1 MHTKKTLPTP
11 TEVLKQH
18 WGYGAFRP
26 LQEEIVQTVL
36 DGHDCLALLPTGGGK
51 SVCFQVPALVMEGVC
66 LVVSPLIALMKDQVF
81 QLQSR
86 GIKAAAVFSGMSY
99 SDIDRIIDNAV
110 YGHLKFLYL
119 SPERLKTDIILERL
133 RKMPVNLIAV
143 DEAHCISQW
152 GYDFRPSYLEV
163 AAIRELLPGVPVM
176 ALTAT
181 ATPDVV
187 QDIQDKL
194 LFGKTAK
201 VWKKSF
207 TRSNLAYVVRP
218 AEGKLTQLVKILEN
232 VPGSAVIY
240 ARNRKRCKEVSM
252 ELLRRNIPASYY
264 HAGLDMDTRSARQ
277 EAWINGTVRVMVSTN
292 AFGMG
297 IDKADVRTV
306 IHLDLPDS
314 LEAYF
319 QEAGRAGR
327 DGEKAYAI
335 LLYAQGDK
343 DRLMRNY
350 TLSFPA
356 MEDIR
361 RVYRALG
368 SYLQLATGA
377 GEFKTFDFDLPAFAQ
392 TYQLDAGTVF
402 HSLKVLEQSEWLVMN
417 EAVYIPA
424 SLQVLVDKDQ
434 LYDFQLK
441 HPKLDKVL
449 KVILRSYQGAF
460 HHPVQLKEKQLAQ
473 FLKITTAEL
482 RQALISMRTSGI
494 IRYEPAKDTPQ
505 LLFLRERVPA
515 EQLSIDMPTYRFRK
529 ERQLER
535 IQSAIQYAES
545 RLCRSRQLVRYFGER
560 DSTDC
565 GVCDVCLD
573 NKKQGLQAHQYQQL
587 KEKIRAFLSLQ
598 PALLETV
605 VQQFSPDQEGHVLTA
620 LTYLMDEGYV
630 EKDTHGRL
638 VWTK

>member
-1 MHTKKTLPTP
+1 MPTP
-11 TEVLKQH
+11 SEILKQY
-18 WGYGAFRP
+18 WGYDAFRP
-26 LQEEIVQTVL
+26 LQADIVQTVL

-51 SVCFQVPALVMEGVC
+51 SVCFQVPAMVMEGVC

-99 SDIDRIIDNAV
+99 SDIDRIVDNAV

-119 SPERLKTDIILERL
+119 SPERLKTDIIQERL
-133 RKMPVNLIAV
+133 KKMPVNLVAV

-152 GYDFRPSYLEV
+152 GYDFRPSYLEI

-194 LFGKTAK
+194 EFGKTAK
-201 VWKKSF
+201 VWTKSF
-207 TRSNLAYVVRP
+207 TRSNLAYVVRA
-218 AEGKLTQLVKILEN
+218 AEGKLAQVVNILER
-232 VPGSAVIY
+232 VPGSAVVY
-240 ARNRKRCKEVSM
+240 ARNRKRCKDIAT
-252 ELLRRNIPASYY
+252 ELLRRKIAASYY

-335 LLYAQGDK
+335 LLYARDDK
-343 DRLMRNY
+343 DRLLRNY
-350 TLSFPA
+350 ALSFPDI
-356 MEDIR
+356 EDIR

-377 GEFKTFDFDLPAFAQ
+377 GEFQTFDFDLPAFAQ
-392 TYQLDAGTVF
+392 TYQLDAATVL

-417 EAVYIPA
+417 DAVYIPA
-424 SLQVLVDKDQ
+424 SMQVVVDKDQ

-441 HPKLDKVL
+441 HPKLDQVL

-460 HHPVQLKEKQLAQ
+460 NHPVQIKEKVLAQ
-473 FLKITTAEL
+473 FLKIPTSEL
-482 RQALISMRTSGI
+482 RQALVTMRTAGI
-494 IRYEPAKDTPQ
+494 IRYEPAKDSPQ

-515 EQLSIDMPTYRFRK
+515 EQLRIDMPTYRFRK
-529 ERQLER
+529 ERQWER
-535 IQSAIQYAES
+535 VQSAIAYAES
-545 RLCRSRQLVRYFGER
+545 RLCRSRYCRAHRSSAPVA
-560 DSTDC
+560 DC
-565 GVCDVCLD
+565 GICDVCLD
-573 NKKQGLQAHQYQQL
+573 KKKQGLQTHEYQQL
-587 KEKIRAFLSLQ
+587 KQAIQAFLSAKPQ
-598 PALLETV
+598 PIEAV
-605 VQQFSPDQEGHVLTA
+605 VRHFSSDQEANVLAA

-630 EKDTHGRL
+630 EKDEDGLL
-638 VWTK
+638 VWA